1 MPGQGEA
8 PPSRGLV
15 WRFGNMVA
23 KQGESFVPVPLS
35 EVADKRRTV
44 PLDHPL
50 VLAARAVNTC
60 LGDDATA

>member
-1 MPGQGEA
+1 
-8 PPSRGLV
+8 
-15 WRFGNMVA
+15 MVA

-35 EVADKRRTV
+35 EVAGKRRTV